1 MTQGGNSSGTPSGP
15 IEYMAAGI
23 TGWTSNPNQFVDFEL
38 RQAADAQPITLM
50 VRQMSSHGTYVQ
62 DRYVWDLRA
71 LCPLSSVSTASARLG
86 AAEPGLTFQIGVSPN
101 PVDEELMVLIEGAQQ
116 QSVRLLV
123 TDLQGRALANK
134 SLTIEQPTHLE
145 RVSLGV
151 SGSGVYLLRV
161 STNQSSQMIKVLKK
175 R

>member
-23 TGWTSNPNQFVDFEL
+23 TGWTSNPNQFVDFKL

-62 DRYVWDLRA
+62 DRYVWDIRA

-86 AAEPGLTFQIGVSPN
+86 AAEPELTFQVSVSPN
-101 PVDEELMVLIEGAQQ
+101 PVREEFRVKIEGAQHQ
-116 QSVRLLV
+116 TVRLLL
-123 TDLQGRALANK
+123 TDLRGQVVVDKQAVV
-134 SLTIEQPTHLE
+134 EQAQHQE
-145 RVSLGV
+145 RLGLG
-151 SGSGVYLLRV
+151 GSPVGLYLLRV
-161 STNQSSQMIKVLKK
+161 STGGQVSTLKVLKAY
-175 R
+175 